1 VMRDREALRNAVH
14 SEMMKTT
21 KGWGVWLETL
31 EIKDVKICSK
41 SLFEDLQAEFRQDT
55 HVKAEQ
61 VRLQS
66 SKVLAEQKAN
76 HDKAMALLNS
86 ETALA
91 KSKAQTDE
99 RTTREKYD
107 GDAQLV
113 RSKVQAEL
121 AQQNLE
127 VEQKKIE
134 TERVM
139 EMARQSLRH
148 ELQQQAQQL
157 QQEREAAAHEHEL
170 RMRRSTLQVDGEMSD
185 RAMQKYMLDS
195 TSQIYAKLPLKEL
208 KLHNFVAPSEAGN
221 GLAGMLPGINALSQT
236 MKEGWQSVQGNQ

>member
-1 VMRDREALRNAVH
+1 METSISFPSVLTKVSFEAMQTTQEMQGVKVSGFAVFSVLRTEDGPFRYFKYIQGAGQKMAEDNLKGMAESLTRKHIATTSLDSVLRDRESLRNAVH
-14 SEMMKTT
+14 DEMMKTT

-107 GDAQLV
+107 GDAQLI

-127 VEQKKIE
+127 V
-134 TERVM
+134 
-139 EMARQSLRH
+139 
-148 ELQQQAQQL
+148 
-157 QQEREAAAHEHEL
+157 
-170 RMRRSTLQVDGEMSD
+170 
-185 RAMQKYMLDS
+185 
-195 TSQIYAKLPLKEL
+195 
-208 KLHNFVAPSEAGN
+208 
-221 GLAGMLPGINALSQT
+221 
-236 MKEGWQSVQGNQ
+236 